1 MIKNTELPA
10 LFKMGKTRMF
20 SAVLHFGQLIMEVKL
35 LPHPRCFA
43 NVEQSSVRTS
53 DFPMRQYSCHAPHWE
68 NTLYSHLCFIHML
81 LPPPP
86 FFFHFLKCNVH
97 CNCGCDTVTV

>member
-53 DFPMRQYSCHAPHWE
+53 DFPMRQYSCHIGKIHYILICAPP
-68 NTLYSHLCFIHML
+68 L
-81 LPPPP
+81 PPP
-86 FFFHFLKCNVH
+86 FFFIF
-97 CNCGCDTVTV
+97 